1 MLNNLFN
8 SLLIKNLSIQKL
20 KNYNIN
26 KYFF

>member
-8 SLLIKNLSIQKL
+8 SLFIKNLSIQKL